1 MKHSFLKSTAFL
13 AIVACVLWSS
23 AFTAIKIGLQYTPP
37 LQFAG
42 LRFLIAG
49 LILLPFIK
57 QLPIKVRIAAQHWKK
72 IALVGFL
79 QITVEYAFF
88 YSGMSMVPGA
98 LGAMIV
104 GSGPLFVALVTH
116 FFVQN
121 DKITFRKGISIALGL
136 IGVVILTLSQKELT
150 VEGSLIGLGIIFL
163 ILNNITCGIGNVVA
177 AKTTRGLPPLILS
190 SFSMIIGGIALFLFA
205 LPIEG
210 FKPHSLPLEYFGSLA
225 WLSFLSAAAITIWY
239 TLLSR
244 PGIKVSDLNM
254 WKFIIPLLGALL
266 SWLFLPNESPDV
278 LSILGMATIA
288 SALLFLS
295 SGKSKP
301 RIN

>member
-1 MKHSFLKSTAFL
+1 M
-13 AIVACVLWSS
+13 LWSS
-23 AFTAIKIGLQYTPP
+23 AFAAIKIGLQYTPP

-42 LRFLIAG
+42 LRFFIAG

-57 QLPIKVRIAAQHWKK
+57 QLPLKIRIAAQHWKK

-116 FFVQN
+116 FFVKN
-121 DKITFRKGISIALGL
+121 DKITFRKGISITLGL
-136 IGVVILTLSQKELT
+136 IGVAVLALSQKELT
-150 VEGSLIGLGIIFL
+150 VAGSLVGLGIIFL

-190 SFSMIIGGIALFLFA
+190 SFSMIIGGSALFLFA

-210 FKPHSLPLEYFGSLA
+210 FTVHSLPPEYYGSLA

-254 WKFIIPLLGALL
+254 WKFIIPVLGALL
-266 SWLFLPNESPDV
+266 SWMFLPNESPDA
-278 LSILGMATIA
+278 LSILGMAIIA

-295 SGKSKP
+295 SAKSKP